1 MPVAT
6 VHPAP
11 GRVSAVNAL
20 TRAGL
25 DGHTPGRSGVAEWPG
40 RSEAGRRGRDVV
52 AQDAP
57 QAAGAASTAGVFM
70 VGREQVRYESGR
82 PVAIS
87 DVLVPTSA
95 TTFRTADI
103 ALGTPTCL
111 ARSRRGAWALYAT
124 GSHVVVVYPGGA
136 VTGEPGALTTVLPRL
151 LDDRRATAIDRAA
164 ICALGEFLAA
174 EAQPA
179 PRAAQQPRSE
189 LTARDDARV
198 VVQMQP
204 TSRVQPWET
213 GTVPP
218 VAPDQRVSRRAA

>member
-6 VHPAP
+6 VHPAL

-57 QAAGAASTAGVFM
+57 QAAGAAPRAGVFM

-87 DVLVPTSA
+87 DVLVPTFT

-103 ALGTPTCL
+103 LLGTPTCL
-111 ARSRRGAWALYAT
+111 ARSRRGIWALYAT
-124 GSHVVVVYPGGA
+124 GSQAVVVHPGGA
-136 VTGEPGALTTVLPRL
+136 LIGQPDAVATMLPRL

-164 ICALGEFLAA
+164 VRILGEFLTAG
-174 EAQPA
+174 AQPA
-179 PRAAQQPRSE
+179 PRAAQQPRSQ
-189 LTARDDARV
+189 LTGRDDAQV
-198 VVQMQP
+198 VAQMQP
-204 TSRVQPWET
+204 VSRVRPRET
-213 GTVPP
+213 RTVPP
-218 VAPDQRVSRRAA
+218 IAPDQRVSRRAA